1 MGAFTKLFGKGKATK
16 QLGGYFEMLDG
27 YTPVFSTYDGGVYE
41 MELTRSCIH
50 TFANH
55 CSKLTPVVSGANTK
69 AQKALLDGRPNPF
82 MTSAQF
88 VYKVATIYDAQNTC
102 FIIPVLDGFEKLI
115 GYYPVNPM
123 QVEIIEVSGEPW
135 LRYTFRSGQKAA
147 IELARCGVV
156 SKYLYSSDIKGENNA
171 ALRPTLQLLNVQNQ
185 GIEEGIRNS
194 ASFRFMATVNNFAKA
209 EDLKKE
215 RKKFVAENL
224 GPDSGGLALFP
235 NTYTNVQQIKSQP
248 EIVDPEQMQII
259 QTRVLNYFGC
269 NEDVLQNKTVGD
281 AWSAYYEGKIEPFAL
296 QLSQAMTCMT
306 FTRAELARGNSI
318 MWSANRLQ
326 YMTNSDKLQVSSQ
339 MFDRGILSTN
349 DVMDIWQLPHVP
361 DGDKRY
367 IRKEYA
373 EISKLDQAVHPR
385 RWKGRTKMTPENKIK
400 FKANAQARS
409 LVLLPKKEAEKRIET
424 NYYVEGYAARYEP
437 YVLYYDGDEPI
448 YERFERGCFDDCD
461 MSDVI
466 MQFDHAGR
474 VFARSTNGS
483 LIVGPD
489 DVGLFMAADLGRT
502 EGARGLY
509 ADIDAEMITKMSWR
523 FRVGDYYWDAETR
536 TIVHRTVKKIY
547 DVSAVSIPAN
557 DNTEIN
563 ARSWADGVISL
574 AARSEAELD
583 DRRRRLRLKIKL
595 NSQEEF
601 NYET

>member
-102 FIIPVLDGFEKLI
+102 FIVPVLDGFEKLI

-326 YMTNSDKLQVSSQ
+326 
-339 MFDRGILSTN
+339 
-349 DVMDIWQLPHVP
+349 
-361 DGDKRY
+361 
-367 IRKEYA
+367 
-373 EISKLDQAVHPR
+373 
-385 RWKGRTKMTPENKIK
+385 
-400 FKANAQARS
+400 
-409 LVLLPKKEAEKRIET
+409 
-424 NYYVEGYAARYEP
+424 
-437 YVLYYDGDEPI
+437 
-448 YERFERGCFDDCD
+448 
-461 MSDVI
+461 
-466 MQFDHAGR
+466 
-474 VFARSTNGS
+474 
-483 LIVGPD
+483 
-489 DVGLFMAADLGRT
+489 
-502 EGARGLY
+502 
-509 ADIDAEMITKMSWR
+509 
-523 FRVGDYYWDAETR
+523 
-536 TIVHRTVKKIY
+536 
-547 DVSAVSIPAN
+547 
-557 DNTEIN
+557 
-563 ARSWADGVISL
+563 
-574 AARSEAELD
+574 
-583 DRRRRLRLKIKL
+583 
-595 NSQEEF
+595 
-601 NYET
+601 